1 MIQGFHRSVGSVRGA
16 ATLDTK
22 NPLSSMSVFHKI
34 GSVLWA
40 AIAAYAIS
48 LLLQG
53 VWTALLLQNLRF
65 HSEVPWSVV
74 PMLLILSVAWLWLG
88 GRGWPRSTAQS
99 RSELL
104 RARKVKGIKFFLAF
118 IAGAVGVTA
127 LCGLWIVLVELSEV
141 PASALPDMGKY
152 PAPVV
157 YSLIAMGA
165 FVGAVLEEAGFRG
178 YAQVMLQKQFSGTTA
193 ILLCSALFALA
204 PHPPLHG
211 FLIPK
216 IVFYFLVAV
225 LLAVTAQVTQSIF
238 PAIAVHAFGLAVFFT
253 LIWPHDSARNL
264 IWTSGA
270 SFWFWTHA
278 AQFVIGSTAAGTIF
292 WHLRWQNSADVKVH
306 DAAACR

>member
-1 MIQGFHRSVGSVRGA
+1 
-16 ATLDTK
+16 
-22 NPLSSMSVFHKI
+22 MSVFHKI

-278 AQFVIGSTAAGTIF
+278 AQFVIGSIAAGTIF